1 MSHKEKDPALEPA
14 LRDVESIQS
23 LDTARM
29 ALRWALE
36 RMRAVER
43 RVEEL
48 ERDAKTSA
56 DAAARS
62 AAELDS
68 ARDLLARRASE
79 AAERERYYAKVEEYL
94 ALKLDG
100 GLAPAALAA
109 REARLE
115 AREAE
120 LQKREVEDEGKLAEA
135 RRRAEAELRRLTAE
149 AAASADARVAQ
160 VRTEAESR
168 AAARDREFS
177 EKLVALHE
185 KEASL
190 NALEKS
196 LAERRQRFDEFH
208 AAQRAALDREARAI
222 NSAAADQAEFLE
234 RRVEQ
239 ALALRMTAL
248 ERAAQ
253 AEKQSLLEEVATWRG
268 KAREH
273 LPELLAAQ
281 GRAAEAEEKLAR
293 TAEENR
299 LLQQVKASLTE
310 ELTRWRSEA
319 QNDLPALL
327 ATVRRAVEAEEQVKH
342 LEVELAAAE
351 RRAEELQAQA
361 ASEEIGHQGRVKE
374 LSRLESALA
383 AKLRDAE
390 RELFRQY
397 DAWLEREEE
406 LRRRD
411 QDWRLE
417 ADARREAV
425 DMLRSEILAQRAELT
440 KTIAEYRAKAESL
453 APEIEGGDR

>member
-1 MSHKEKDPALEPA
+1 MSNKEKDPSLEPA
-14 LRDVESIQS
+14 LKDVENIQS

-36 RMRAVER
+36 RMRALER
-43 RVEEL
+43 RVEEV
-48 ERDAKTSA
+48 ERDAKTAGDASA
-56 DAAARS
+56 RA
-62 AAELDS
+62 AAELEA
-68 ARDLLARRASE
+68 ARDLLTRRASE

-94 ALKLDG
+94 TLKVAG
-100 GLAPAALAA
+100 GLSPAALAQ

-120 LQKREVEDEGKLAEA
+120 LQKREVETEAKVAEA

-160 VRTEAESR
+160 LRTEHESR
-168 AAARDREFS
+168 AGARDREFS
-177 EKLVALHE
+177 ERLVALHE
-185 KEASL
+185 KEAQL
-190 NALEKS
+190 NAFEKS
-196 LAERRQRFDEFH
+196 LAERRQRFEEFH
-208 AAQRAALDREARAI
+208 AAQRAALDREARSI
-222 NSAAADQAEFLE
+222 NAAAADQAEFLE

-253 AEKQSLLEEVATWRG
+253 AEKQSLLDEVATWRG

-273 LPELLAAQ
+273 LPALLDAQ
-281 GRAAEAEEKLAR
+281 HRAADAEEKLAR
-293 TAEENR
+293 VAEENR
-299 LLQQVKASLTE
+299 MLLQVKSALTE

-327 ATVRRAVEAEEQVKH
+327 ATVRRAVEAEEEVKH
-342 LEVELAAAE
+342 LEVELASAQH
-351 RRAEELQAQA
+351 RAEELQAQLL
-361 ASEEIGHQGRVKE
+361 SEDLGHQGRVKE
-374 LSRLESALA
+374 LSRLEAALA

-390 RELFRQY
+390 HELFRQY
-397 DAWLEREEE
+397 DAWLAREDE

-417 ADARREAV
+417 AEARRQAV
-425 DMLRSEILAQRAELT
+425 DMLRGEILAQRTELN

-453 APEIEGGDR
+453 AQKTEGGDR